1 MNQHAIEGRIQ
12 TLQEQI
18 DNLVQQRVALEKAI
32 SRAEGRLEEMWD
44 WHRSQDKGHIQMPV
58 FGDSDKMEA
67 AIENRGKE
75 VVPGI
80 DYQEAKE
87 ARANMASRDGQ
98 SAVDE
103 MDGMP

>member
-18 DNLVQQRVALEKAI
+18 DNLVQQRIALEKAI

-44 WHRSQDKGHIQMPV
+44 WHRAHEKGHVQMPV
-58 FGDSDKMEA
+58 FGDSDKMEE
-67 AIENRGKE
+67 AIESRGKV

-80 DYQEAKE
+80 GFDEAKE

-98 SAVDE
+98 AAIEE
-103 MDGMP
+103 MDGMV